1 MTIKA
6 VENAMVARLQSKL
19 GAQVGRVYTAAEV
32 AQVEERSQVTPS
44 VAVLYNGMTPTQEL
58 GGGAVQEVAFQF
70 LAVVTVRNAR
80 GAGTQ
85 EGARDDAAELVD
97 AVLEAL
103 LGFRPLPG
111 TCGPLKLEQAPGAGF
126 TDAGFAYYPLA
137 FEIRRSYRGTP

>member
-6 VENAMVARLQSKL
+6 VESAIVSRLQSKL
-19 GAQVGRVYTAAEV
+19 GAGVRKVYTAAEV
-32 AQVEERSQVTPS
+32 AQVEERSQVAPS
-44 VAVLYNGMTPTQEL
+44 VAVIYNGMTPTQEV
-58 GGGAVQEVAFQF
+58 GGGLVQEVALQF

-80 GAGTQ
+80 GSGTQ
-85 EGARDDAAELVD
+85 EGAREDAAELVD

-103 LGFRPLPG
+103 LGFRPL
-111 TCGPLKLEQAPGAGF
+111 TNCGPLKLEQAPGAGF